1 MGFNPIFISNR
12 VDGTKL
18 FKSKSVPV
26 SANRSKP
33 KSSSSS
39 IKKHVNILNIAKSIP
54 PPPHLQS
61 NTHSHDS
68 SETSEESFSET
79 PPASAID
86 ISIERTPEITDQ
98 SAIYLLLTQQRD
110 EAILQ
115 NEKME
120 NAAHEKE
127 VAFTFKLS
135 AFKKQLK
142 QYKHTNNKLM
152 KENISLKDEI
162 TKLKSMLSLFDSQN
176 NLEMLLR
183 KKKNAI
189 AH

>member
-1 MGFNPIFISNR
+1 MGN
-12 VDGTKL
+12 TKL

-26 SANRSKP
+26 STNKSKP
-33 KSSSSS
+33 SISSD
-39 IKKHVNILNIAKSIP
+39 KKHIAKTIPIIP
-54 PPPHLQS
+54 PPPYLQS
-61 NTHSHDS
+61 NCNTHSHDIDS

-79 PPASAID
+79 PPAHASTID
-86 ISIERTPEITDQ
+86 ISIERTPEISDQ

-127 VAFTFKLS
+127 IAFTLKLS

-142 QYKHTNNKLM
+142 QYKYTNNKLM

-162 TKLKSMLSLFDSQN
+162 SKLK
-176 NLEMLLR
+176 
-183 KKKNAI
+183 
-189 AH
+189 